1 MPGGAS
7 TDFLVGGVGLLA
19 ANVADAGARDAGDAL
34 EGEFDWKGGREGG
47 REGRGEREVKVMW

>member
-7 TDFLVGGVGLLA
+7 TDFLVDGVGLLA

-47 REGRGEREVKVMW
+47 REGRGERVR